1 MKKAL
6 AVLAGLMLAVMVA
19 VAQLPAPQ
27 FRQVKDRAP
36 QTRILTGMVSNQQ
49 GNPLADS
56 VVYLTN
62 TRTMGVKTY
71 IVGKDGMYRFPSLSP
86 NIDYQ
91 VYAQYQSHKS
101 DTKTLSSFDSR
112 PNAVINLKVEVK

>member
-1 MKKAL
+1 VKKAL
-6 AVLAGLMLAVMVA
+6 AVLAGLMLAVTVA

-27 FRQVKDRAP
+27 VRQVKDRAP
-36 QTRILTGMVSNQQ
+36 QTRILTGMVSNQH

-62 TRTMGVKTY
+62 TRTMSVKTY
-71 IVGKDGMYRFPSLSP
+71 IVGKDGVYRFPSLSP

>member
-1 MKKAL
+1 MKTTL
-6 AVLAGLMLAVMVA
+6 AVLAGMMLAATVA
-19 VAQLPAPQ
+19 AAQLPAPQ

-36 QTRILTGMVSNQQ
+36 QTRTLTGMVSNQH
-49 GNPLADS
+49 GNPLSDS

-62 TRTMGVKTY
+62 TRTMGVKSY

-112 PNAVINLKVEVK
+112 SNAVINLRVEVK